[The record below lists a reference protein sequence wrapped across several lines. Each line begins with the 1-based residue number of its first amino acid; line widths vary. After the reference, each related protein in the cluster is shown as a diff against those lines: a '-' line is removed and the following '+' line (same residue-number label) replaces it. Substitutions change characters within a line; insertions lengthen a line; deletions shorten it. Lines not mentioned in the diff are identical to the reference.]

1 MQPWKYSKAVKIL
14 TGSEA
19 REREAEG
26 GPKHDKWAGPGRDSG
41 MISEKEK
48 KNERNK
54 PKKAVK
60 KEKPSLEWPE

>member
-1 MQPWKYSKAVKIL
+1 
-14 TGSEA
+14 
-19 REREAEG
+19 
-26 GPKHDKWAGPGRDSG
+26 